1 MSRKIYPTFPHNI
14 ASKDLYYRYTGGGIV
29 DYIEFF
35 YNRITQ
41 LRLQKG
47 VSARDMSLSLGQS
60 ESYIN
65 KIENRRTLPSFSGFI
80 YICEYFG
87 ITPADF
93 FNSNSNAPHTN
104 NQIAVTSEK
113 LTPTQAEHILALIQ
127 DLTQSNEQQK

>member
-1 MSRKIYPTFPHNI
+1 M
-14 ASKDLYYRYTGGGIV
+14 

-35 YNRITQ
+35 RKRLTE
-41 LRLQKG
+41 LRLQRN

-65 KIENRRTLPSFSGFI
+65 KIENKRTLPSFTGFI

-93 FNSNSNAPHTN
+93 FN
-104 NQIAVTSEK
+104 TSAESPQKTKELITELEK
-113 LTPTQAEHILALIQ
+113 LTLTETEHVLQIVR
-127 DLTQSNEQQK
+127 DLNNQ

>member
-1 MSRKIYPTFPHNI
+1 M
-14 ASKDLYYRYTGGGIV
+14 

-35 YNRITQ
+35 RKRLTE
-41 LRLQKG
+41 LRLQRN

-65 KIENRRTLPSFSGFI
+65 KIENKRTLPTFTGFI

-93 FNSNSNAPHTN
+93 FN
-104 NQIAVTSEK
+104 TSAESPQKTKELITELEK
-113 LTPTQAEHILALIQ
+113 LTLTETEHVLQIVR
-127 DLTQSNEQQK
+127 DLNNQ